1 MTELWK
7 HGSVEEECYLCSVG
21 FFFYVVN
28 LNAQASWN
36 VSILLETCQQVI
48 MLYVPQRTL
57 WPPEEGFIDQDS

>member
-1 MTELWK
+1 MVLWK
-7 HGSVEEECYLCSVG
+7 KNVIYVVWG

>member
-1 MTELWK
+1 MVLWK
-7 HGSVEEECYLCSVG
+7 KNVIYVVWG
-21 FFFYVVN
+21 FFYVVN

>member
-1 MTELWK
+1 MVLWK
-7 HGSVEEECYLCSVG
+7 GNVIYVVW
-21 FFFYVVN
+21 FVFFYVVN

-36 VSILLETCQQVI
+36 VSILLETRQQVI

>member
-7 HGSVEEECYLCSVG
+7 RGSVEEECYLCSVG

-57 WPPEEGFIDQDS
+57 WPPEGFIDQDS